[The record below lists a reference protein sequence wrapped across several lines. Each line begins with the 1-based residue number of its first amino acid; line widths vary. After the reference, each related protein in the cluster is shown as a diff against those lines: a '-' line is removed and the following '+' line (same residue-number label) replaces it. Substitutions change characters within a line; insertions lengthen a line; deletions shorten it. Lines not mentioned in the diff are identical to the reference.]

1 MKTVPNKRDEMDVY
15 RSSSSTTHTSHA
27 RGMHYARKS
36 CTPQELNIMQYHEV
50 NRFVRCILSSN
61 CGLWNKRCSL
71 DYLRKANRF
80 PLVSFVD
87 GK

>member
-1 MKTVPNKRDEMDVY
+1 MKWMSIEVVAQQHIQVTQGACVMQGKV
-15 RSSSSTTHTSHA
+15 A
-27 RGMHYARKS
+27 L
-36 CTPQELNIMQYHEV
+36 PQELNIMQYHEV

-71 DYLRKANRF
+71 DYLRRANRF